1 MMAPASTSFQV
12 ADGVKLRSDAMTDE
26 DPEALTAPL
35 AVRLERFLA
44 TVAPELDA
52 RVTSCR
58 PISGGYSRVTT
69 VADVRCADGSA
80 QRLVLRADPP
90 SGKTVFDSD
99 RDDEWALLTA
109 LGGVDVVTIPRPRWY
124 DATGETLGS
133 KTIVMDHVDGT
144 PLQLTLGGA
153 DDVAARTTYL
163 DVAAAL
169 KGIPLDVL
177 PSTMRHPASW
187 EEYIDGAIDIYDH
200 AERDLADSSP
210 VIRYVVAWLRAN
222 RPPPVPLGVVHGD
235 FQPGNILV
243 ADGRPPVVIDW
254 EFTRIGDPREDI
266 GYYSG
271 SPLPNSL
278 YQADP
283 DGFLA
288 QYRELMGYTGEQ
300 VNREV
305 VDYFFV
311 LGMALLFVQM
321 MQGADSL
328 ARGGR
333 PSVMATFLVNSL
345 SYFHDRYLD
354 ICTTGARR

>member
-1 MMAPASTSFQV
+1 MTEEDSSAP
-12 ADGVKLRSDAMTDE
+12 M
-26 DPEALTAPL
+26 
-35 AVRLERFLA
+35 AVRFERFLA
-44 TVAPELDA
+44 AVAPELDA
-52 RVTSCR
+52 RVTGCR
-58 PISGGYSRVTT
+58 PISGGYSRVTA
-69 VADVRCADGSA
+69 VADVRCVDGTE
-80 QRLVLRADPP
+80 QKLVLRSDPP
-90 SGKTVFDSD
+90 PGKTVFDSD
-99 RDDEWALLTA
+99 RDDEWALLTSLA
-109 LGGVDVVTIPRPRWY
+109 GVDAVTIPRPRWY

-133 KTIVMDHVDGT
+133 KTIVMDHIDGT
-144 PLQLTLGGA
+144 PLQLTLGGG
-153 DDVAARTTYL
+153 DDLAARTTYL
-163 DVAAAL
+163 EVAAAL
-169 KGIPLDVL
+169 NRIPLNAL
-177 PSTMRHPASW
+177 PSTMSHPTSW
-187 EEYIDGAIDIYDH
+187 EAYIDRAIDIYDH
-200 AERDLADSSP
+200 AERELADSNP
-210 VIRYVVAWLRAN
+210 FIRYVVAWLRAH

-243 ADGRPPVVIDW
+243 SDDLPPVVIDW

-278 YQADP
+278 YRADP

-288 QYRELMGYTGEQ
+288 QYRELMGYTEEQ

-321 MQGADSL
+321 MRGADSL

-333 PSVMATFLVNSL
+333 PSVMATFLINSL

-354 ICTTGARR
+354 ICTSGDRR